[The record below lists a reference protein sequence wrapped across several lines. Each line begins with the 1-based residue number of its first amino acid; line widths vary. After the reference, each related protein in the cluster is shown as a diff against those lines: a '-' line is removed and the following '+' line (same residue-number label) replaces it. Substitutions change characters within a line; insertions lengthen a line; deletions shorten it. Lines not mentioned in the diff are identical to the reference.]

1 MNSLH
6 VVVRTPTLAPGA
18 RSSPAVASFGQMTQV
33 GEVPVYSPKI
43 IFAQTPFNFSGCP
56 RYVDK
61 IIYPNFYKNK
71 LPGSAR

>member
-1 MNSLH
+1 
-6 VVVRTPTLAPGA
+6 
-18 RSSPAVASFGQMTQV
+18 MTQV